1 MEIFEMLVEGL
12 SVTAN
17 KTFVSAI
24 VTIALF
30 FGFVTWIS

>member
-1 MEIFEMLVEGL
+1 MEIFEMIIEGL

-17 KTFVSAI
+17 KTFINAI

-30 FGFVTWIS
+30 FGFVTLIS

>member
-17 KTFVSAI
+17 KTFFSAI
-24 VTIALF
+24 VTIAAF
-30 FGFVTWIS
+30 FGVVTWIS

>member
-1 MEIFEMLVEGL
+1 MDIMEMVFEGI
-12 SVTAN
+12 SISAN

>member
-1 MEIFEMLVEGL
+1 MEIFEMIIEGFL
-12 SVTAN
+12 VTAN
-17 KTFVSAI
+17 KTFISSI